1 MVIYENFVDLRYNR
15 NLLRIMEKLTFQEEE
30 IMLIIW
36 QLKEGVIKDF
46 LLQMQEP
53 RPPYTTVA
61 SIVKNLEK
69 KGYIAGKRY
78 GNTYVYSPL
87 IDENDYKAK
96 FMSGF
101 VRYYFANSYK
111 DLVAFFA
118 QKQKI
123 SASELKEIIDLI
135 EKE

>member
-1 MVIYENFVDLRYNR
+1 
-15 NLLRIMEKLTFQEEE
+15 MEKLTFQEEE

-46 LLQMQEP
+46 LLQIQEP

-101 VRYYFANSYK
+101 VRNYFANSYK

-123 SASELKEIIDLI
+123 STSELKEIIDLI